1 MDSQMTQYEENQGK
15 VGRKFPTCSIRNEE
29 NQGKV
34 VGKIHQIRNWNE
46 EIKEKLGE
54 NFLRE

>member
-1 MDSQMTQYEENQGK
+1 MTQYEENQGK